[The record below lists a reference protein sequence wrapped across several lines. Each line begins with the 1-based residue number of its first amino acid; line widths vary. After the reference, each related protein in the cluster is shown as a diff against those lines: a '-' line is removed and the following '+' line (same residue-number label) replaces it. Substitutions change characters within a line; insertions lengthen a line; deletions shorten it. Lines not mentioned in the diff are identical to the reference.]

1 MVTTLKIY
9 LGKDSGSSEHVQHV
23 IKPWDR
29 EPILDGDFVD
39 GVTFHTHSPGAIFLG
54 CEKGGY
60 RTWAFTHLNET
71 LSHEF
76 LDLSPKL
83 SMFNW
88 VETVMGKVG

>member
-1 MVTTLKIY
+1 MVTTLEIY

-23 IKPWDR
+23 IKPRDG

-39 GVTFHTHSPGAIFLG
+39 GATVYTHLPGAIFLG

-60 RTWAFTHLNET
+60 RTYAFAYLDEA

-76 LDLSPKL
+76 LNLFSEL
-83 SMFNW
+83 SMLNW
-88 VETVMGKVG
+88 VEAVMGKVG